1 MKPHVVIAII
11 ALGCGKSPSKDPSK
25 QAEPSAPPP
34 AAAPAPEAPT
44 PVAKSIPVPQICSL
58 IAAADVGAMYG
69 KKAAMVASGSD
80 GSCEYQLDPAEKEKQ
95 MQQSGGMAGMM
106 KSAQS
111 GKGIA
116 MPTAISE
123 QLDVKVLAE
132 QKDESED
139 SVKAIYNSISA
150 TTNGAT
156 AKLPKPAGAGSDML
170 AMAGDIAGV
179 GDWAFATNVA
189 SVNLGGM
196 MSMRG
201 RLLEA
206 KKGAWRI
213 TVSVNIAPDPGTQ
226 KLDDETATLAKA
238 VIAKLP

>member
-1 MKPHVVIAII
+1 MRPHLVV
-11 ALGCGKSPSKDPSK
+11 ALVVVGCGKSPSQDSSK
-25 QAEPSAPPP
+25 QAATT
-34 AAAPAPEAPT
+34 APAPEAPT
-44 PVAKSIPVPQICSL
+44 PVAKAVPVPQICSS

-69 KKAAMVASGSD
+69 KKAAMIATGSG
-80 GSCEYQLDPAEKEKQ
+80 GSCEYQLDPADKDKQ
-95 MQQSGGMAGMM
+95 MQQVTAGGMAGLA
-106 KSAQS
+106 KAASK
-111 GKGIA
+111 GGGIA

-139 SVKAIYNSISA
+139 SVKAIYNSVSA

-156 AKLPKPAGAGSDML
+156 AALPKPAGAGSDML

-206 KKGAWRI
+206 KKGPWRI

>member
-1 MKPHVVIAII
+1 MRPHLVV
-11 ALGCGKSPSKDPSK
+11 ALVVVGCGKSPSQDSSK
-25 QAEPSAPPP
+25 QAAPTTAP
-34 AAAPAPEAPT
+34 APAPEAPT
-44 PVAKSIPVPQICSL
+44 PVAKAVPVPQICSS

-69 KKAAMVASGSD
+69 KKAAMIATGSG

-95 MQQSGGMAGMM
+95 MQQATAGGMAGLA
-106 KSAQS
+106 KTASK
-111 GKGIA
+111 GGIA

-139 SVKAIYNSISA
+139 SVKAIYNSVSA

-156 AKLPKPAGAGSDML
+156 AALPKPAGAGSDML